1 MPGQPPLT
9 SRSTRVKAA
18 RRLTRRATRLS
29 ERQFLAE
36 GPQAVREALAV
47 PGCVVEVFATYDATT
62 RHHDLAE
69 ACTSTGV
76 AWRCADDVALATL
89 TDTVTPQGVVAV
101 CRFLEHRLDAVLA
114 AAPKLVAVCAA
125 VRDPGNAGAVIRC
138 ADAAGATAVVL
149 AGTSVDPYNSKV
161 VRASVGSL
169 FHLPV
174 LSAAVVGET
183 VATLKGS
190 GLSVLAADGSG
201 ELSLDQAADSGLLAK
216 PTAWVFGNEAWGMPA
231 EELALADS
239 VVRVP
244 IYGRAESL
252 NLATA
257 AALCLYASARA
268 QRATNPGLPG
278 QTRSPQ
284 RGAAS

>member
-1 MPGQPPLT
+1 M
-9 SRSTRVKAA
+9 KAA

-36 GPQAVREALAV
+36 GPHALREALAL

-62 RHHDLAE
+62 RHRDLVE
-69 ACTSTGV
+69 ACASTGV
-76 AWRCADDVALATL
+76 AWRCVDDAALATL

-101 CRFLEHRLDAVLA
+101 CRFLEHQIDAVLA
-114 AAPKLVAVCAA
+114 AAPMLVAVCAS

-138 ADAAGATAVVL
+138 ADAAGAAAVVL

-161 VRASVGSL
+161 VRATVGSL

-174 LSAAVVGET
+174 LSAPVVSET

-201 ELSLDQAADSGLLAK
+201 ELSLDEAADSGLLAK

-231 EELALADS
+231 EELALADR

-244 IYGRAESL
+244 IYGHAESL

-268 QRATNPGLPG
+268 QRSANPGAPG
-278 QTRSPQ
+278 QTR
-284 RGAAS
+284 